1 MTPPMKNRQYP
12 DLVSL
17 DDIIDAVK
25 LESAHGAHRQIGFDK
40 KALTRSVPEQRDQ
53 LRSETRRPVPARVL
67 RTRLPPRVRL
77 VQRAEAF

>member
-40 KALTRSVPEQRDQ
+40 KALTRSVSEQRDQ
-53 LRSETRRPVPARVL
+53 LR
-67 RTRLPPRVRL
+67 
-77 VQRAEAF
+77 